1 MYRERRLDQEREL
14 IVRQQRLLQDELET
28 RTREIMT
35 IRREKTSRVLELEEL
50 EENIE
55 AMSPAASR

>member
-1 MYRERRLDQEREL
+1 LYRERRLDQEREL